1 MNKNNHDDKY
11 GAARLSR
18 GDVSQGSHYSHVVAL
33 IRHMSSVLVVVVSQ
47 EADSHEGRNVKK
59 KKKSSSYNFV

>member
-1 MNKNNHDDKY
+1 MMINMGA

-18 GDVSQGSHYSHVVAL
+18 GAVSQGSHYSHVVAL

-59 KKKSSSYNFV
+59 EKSSSYNFV

>member
-1 MNKNNHDDKY
+1 MGA

-47 EADSHEGRNVKK
+47 EADSHEGRNVKNK
-59 KKKSSSYNFV
+59 K